1 MTFWARWGPAVTAA
15 ALLAALCTW
24 QAMQT
29 LSLGGGAFTYAL
41 EDAYVHMQMA
51 LNLAQ
56 HGVWGVNPDAFSGST
71 SSPAWTVLLSAAY
84 AVLGPHD
91 LLPLALGGLLA
102 AAFLTLADAVLL
114 TLGVRRAGV
123 RAGVLCGLVLL
134 APLPFMVLSG
144 METTLQVTAFTAVLL
159 ITARHVQGARVSPAW
174 FAALAA
180 LTVGAR
186 YEMIAPLGILALAFA
201 WRRQWLIAAALLVGA
216 ALPVALL
223 GIVSMHHVGLALPNS
238 VTSRLQDTD
247 APLAERLTRGWF
259 LLTWAVSLAGAAAL
273 HARSAA
279 RRPALLLLA
288 VMTAVSL
295 AAHVLSGIPG
305 FTYWAF
311 RYDTYL
317 IVAGTLLLPALLQ
330 DRPAV
335 MVVAALLPLAGYLP
349 TAHRRLAEPLYAPY
363 VAQSFRVQQGTAA
376 RFLRAH
382 YAGQDVLVD
391 DLGYIGRYAT
401 VNLDD
406 YAGLATTGLTAKT
419 AQERFK
425 FLRANAE
432 KYQVVVLHTDMGR
445 MPEWTLLG
453 LWHSHT
459 AMKVYSPVFAVYA
472 PNRRA
477 VPTLKR
483 ALCSAAPYRDERVTL
498 ELTFTCP
505 AR

>member
-1 MTFWARWGPAVTAA
+1 MTFWSRCGPSVAA
-15 ALLAALCTW
+15 GALLAALCTW
-24 QAMQT
+24 QVAQT
-29 LSLGGGAFTYAL
+29 LTLGGTFTYAL

-56 HGVWGVNPDAFSGST
+56 HGVWGVNPDAYSGST

-84 AVLGPHD
+84 AAFGPHD
-91 LLPLALGGLLA
+91 LLALALGGLLA
-102 AAFLTLADAVLL
+102 AAFLTLADTVLL
-114 TLGVRRAGV
+114 TLGVRRALV
-123 RAGVLCGLVLL
+123 RAGVLCTLVLL

-159 ITARHVQGARVSPAW
+159 ITARHVQGARVSPGW

-186 YEMIAPLGILALAFA
+186 YEMIAPLGVLALTFA
-201 WRRQWLIAAALLVGA
+201 WRRQWPVAAALIGGA
-216 ALPVALL
+216 ALPVILL
-223 GIVSMHHVGLALPNS
+223 GIVSMQHVGLALPNS
-238 VTSRLQDTD
+238 ITSRLQDTG
-247 APLAERLTRGWF
+247 APLAERLSRGWF
-259 LLTWAVSLAGAAAL
+259 LLTWAVSLTGAAAL

-279 RRPALLLLA
+279 RQPALLLLA
-288 VMTAVSL
+288 GMTAVSV

-317 IVAGTLLLPALLQ
+317 LVAGTLLLPALLQ
-330 DRPAV
+330 HRPAALV
-335 MVVAALLPLAGYLP
+335 LAALLPMVGYLP
-349 TAHRRLAEPLYAPY
+349 TAYKRLTEPMYAPY

-376 RFLRAH
+376 RFLRTH
-382 YAGQDVLVD
+382 YAGQHVLVD

-419 AQERFK
+419 GPERFA

-445 MPEWTLLG
+445 MPEWALLG
-453 LWHSHT
+453 LWQAHT

-472 PNRRA
+472 PNSRA
-477 VPTLKR
+477 VPALKR
-483 ALCSAAPYRDERVTL
+483 ALCSAAPYRDDRVSL

-505 AR
+505 AQ